1 MDVSEAAA
9 RFLTLSEEAEVLVA
23 LYDPADCLRRANRAF
38 REAFAV
44 GPDEQPVWADL
55 MRRNFGTRH
64 GTVISSTD
72 IESWLVSTLSRRGKR
87 RFRAFETDLADGRWF
102 WMTESVDRD
111 GWMLCIATDIT
122 QLRVDERS
130 LRQDRDQALKASQTD
145 ELTGIANRRFMI
157 AQLEALVVRCTAESA
172 AHGSACILDIDFFKL
187 INDVHGHQVG
197 DSVLLDF
204 ARRLEP
210 FLRRHD
216 SFGRIGGEEFMLILP
231 NTSLHDAAAV
241 VGRILDM
248 VRQARPQV
256 GGVSFSYTCSAGIA
270 AFSPG
275 DTAQTLYARTD
286 AALYAA
292 KRAGRDRVEVGLP

>member
-1 MDVSEAAA
+1 VDVSEAAA
-9 RFLTLSEEAEVLVA
+9 RFLALSEDTEVLLA
-23 LYDPADCLRRANRAF
+23 LYDPADRLARANRAF
-38 REAFAV
+38 RDAFGI
-44 GPDEQPVWADL
+44 GPGEQPVWADI
-55 MRRNFGTRH
+55 MRRNVGTRH
-64 GTVISSTD
+64 GTVIAAAD

-87 RFRAFETDLADGRWF
+87 RFRAFETDLTDGRWF
-102 WMTESVDRD
+102 WMTESVDQK

-122 QLRVDERS
+122 QLRAEERS

-157 AQLEALVVRCTAESA
+157 AQLEALVARCGVEA
-172 AHGSACILDIDFFKL
+172 AQGSVCILDIDFFKL

-197 DSVLLDF
+197 DFVLLDF

-231 NTSLHDAAAV
+231 DTSLGNAEAV

-248 VRQARPQV
+248 ARQARPQL
-256 GGVSFSYTCSAGIA
+256 GGVNLAYTCSAGIA
-270 AFSPG
+270 AFRPG
-275 DTAQTLYARTD
+275 DTTQSLYARTD
-286 AALYAA
+286 EALYVA
-292 KRAGRDRVEVGLP
+292 KRAGRDRLEVGLS